1 MDFAD
6 QSLKSAGFPERSW
19 NGEPVI
25 AETKNIKRL
34 KPAGAYV
41 MPNTSILRFGLI
53 LVTALVLL
61 AGAVTSAI
69 YLSRPQAQ
77 PIPEE
82 LDKPVMAA
90 QIEFMADAM
99 RRSAARIAAHPQTIA
114 CFATASP
121 DVCQEQAANLHA
133 LNQDATVLFVTDGQR
148 QLLPGFLPG
157 ETQRLLASAGRGG
170 AGATASATFNLSLS
184 HPVVGSDG
192 KRLGFVIVEQSVP
205 QLQALF
211 DTLPLPDAAAYAELQ
226 QRQTGDASVV
236 LMRRGN
242 QAVKRNAHATLIAL
256 AGTPWQIAVWRPV
269 TPVVE
274 NVAPYVLGWLV
285 ASLIIAIL
293 VVATLL
299 AVRNRV
305 TDSLRMLVKLT
316 NDLRQQR
323 LRADYPV
330 SLAEFQTPLE
340 TMLKL
345 GKVMLGRQKEVSSQA
360 RIDHLSQVNN
370 RRSFDEKQKELFASL
385 KDGWSHSL
393 LILDI
398 DNFKQV
404 NDTFGHEAGD
414 QLIIKFG
421 NALKASLRNSDFIAR
436 LGGDEFC
443 VLFPFT
449 PLDRAQELADRL
461 RGKMP
466 ESVELIPGVTQKLS
480 WSGGL
485 SEYSREDAQENEA
498 LARADTALLEAKRSG
513 RNVTRIKEAA

>member
-1 MDFAD
+1 
-6 QSLKSAGFPERSW
+6 
-19 NGEPVI
+19 
-25 AETKNIKRL
+25 
-34 KPAGAYV
+34 
-41 MPNTSILRFGLI
+41 MPHTSILRLGLI
-53 LVTALVLL
+53 LVTVLVLL
-61 AGAVTSAI
+61 AGILTSVI
-69 YLSRPQAQ
+69 YQSRPQSL

-82 LDKPVMAA
+82 LDKPVMAT

-99 RRSAARIAAHPQTIA
+99 QRSAARIAAHPQTLA
-114 CFATASP
+114 CFMSASAE
-121 DVCQEQAANLHA
+121 VCQAQAANLHA
-133 LNQDATVLFVTDGQR
+133 LNQDATVLFITDGQR

-157 ETQRLLASAGRGG
+157 DTRRLLSNAGQSGV
-170 AGATASATFNLSLS
+170 GATATATFSLSLS
-184 HPVVGSDG
+184 HPVTNAEG

-205 QLQALF
+205 QLQSLF

-226 QRQTGDASVV
+226 QSQGGSTSVV

-242 QAVKRNAHATLIAL
+242 QAVKRHANATLIAL
-256 AGTPWQIAVWRPV
+256 AGTPWTIAVWRPV
-269 TPVVE
+269 VPVVE
-274 NVAPYVLGWLV
+274 SVAPYVLSWLV

-293 VVATLL
+293 VVGTIL

-305 TDSLRMLVKLT
+305 NDSLRILVKFT

-323 LRADYPV
+323 LRSAYPV
-330 SLAEFQTPLE
+330 RLAEFQSPLE

-345 GKVMLGRQKEVSSQA
+345 GKVMLGRHREVSSQA
-360 RIDHLSQVNN
+360 KLDHLSQVNN

-421 NALKASLRNSDFIAR
+421 NALRSSLRNSDFIAR

-443 VLFPFT
+443 VLFPYT

-461 RGKMP
+461 RAKMP

-485 SEYSREDAQENEA
+485 SEYSRDDKQENEA

-513 RNVTRIKEAA
+513 RNITRVKEAA

>member
-1 MDFAD
+1 MHH
-6 QSLKSAGFPERSW
+6 
-19 NGEPVI
+19 
-25 AETKNIKRL
+25 
-34 KPAGAYV
+34 
-41 MPNTSILRFGLI
+41 TSIFRYGLI
-53 LVTALVLL
+53 LSATLVLL
-61 AGAVTSAI
+61 AGLVTSAI
-69 YLSRPQAQ
+69 YLSRPHAQ
-77 PIPEE
+77 PVAEE
-82 LDKPVMAA
+82 LDKPVMAT

-99 RRSAARIAAHPQTIA
+99 QRSAMRIAEHPQTLA
-114 CFATASP
+114 CFASAVP
-121 DVCQEQAANLHA
+121 EVCQAQATNLHA

-157 ETQRLLASAGRGG
+157 DTRRLLANAGQ
-170 AGATASATFNLSLS
+170 AGASASATFNLSLS
-184 HPVVGSDG
+184 QPVVDGDG
-192 KRLGFVIVEQSVP
+192 KRRGFVIVEQSVP

-226 QRQTGDASVV
+226 QSQAGDAAMV

-242 QAVKRNAHATLIAL
+242 QAIKRHTEPTLIEL
-256 AGTPWQIAVWRPV
+256 AGTPWQIAIWRPV

-274 NVAPYVLGWLV
+274 SVAPYVLSWLV
-285 ASLIIAIL
+285 ASLLMAVL
-293 VVATLL
+293 VMGITL

-305 TDSLRMLVKLT
+305 TDSLRMMVKLT
-316 NDLRQQR
+316 NDVRQQR

-330 SLAEFQTPLE
+330 SLEEFKTPLE

-345 GKVMLGRQKEVSSQA
+345 GKVMMGRQKEVTSQA
-360 RIDHLSQVNN
+360 RMDHLSQVNN
-370 RRSFDEKQKELFASL
+370 RRSFDEKQKELFATL

-393 LILDI
+393 LIMDI

-421 NALKASLRNSDFIAR
+421 EALKHCLRNSDFIAR

-443 VLFPFT
+443 VLFPYT
-449 PLDRAQELADRL
+449 PLDRAQELSDRL
-461 RGKMP
+461 RANMP

-485 SEYSREDAQENEA
+485 SEYSREDKEENEA
-498 LARADTALLEAKRSG
+498 LARADAALLEAKRGG
-513 RNVTRIKEAA
+513 RNLTRVRAVA

>member
-1 MDFAD
+1 
-6 QSLKSAGFPERSW
+6 
-19 NGEPVI
+19 
-25 AETKNIKRL
+25 
-34 KPAGAYV
+34 
-41 MPNTSILRFGLI
+41 MPHTSISRFGLI
-53 LVTALVLL
+53 LAAALVLL
-61 AGAVTSAI
+61 AGLVTSAI
-69 YLSRPQAQ
+69 YLTRPQAQ
-77 PIPEE
+77 PVPEE
-82 LDKPVMAA
+82 LGKPVMAT
-90 QIEFMADAM
+90 QIEFLADAM
-99 RRSAARIAAHPQTIA
+99 KRSAARIAAHPQTLA
-114 CFATASP
+114 CFASAAP
-121 DVCQEQAANLHA
+121 DVCQAQAANLQA
-133 LNQDATVLFVTDGQR
+133 LNQDATVLFVTEGQR

-157 ETQRLLASAGRGG
+157 DTRQLLTSAGHGG
-170 AGATASATFNLSLS
+170 GATATATFNLSLS
-184 HPVVGSDG
+184 HPVVGTDG
-192 KRLGFVIVEQSVP
+192 KRLGYVIVEQSVP

-226 QRQTGDASVV
+226 QSGGGDTAMV

-242 QAVKRNAHATLIAL
+242 QAIKRNTRPTLIAL

-274 NVAPYVLGWLV
+274 SIAPYLLSWLV
-285 ASLIIAIL
+285 ASLLIAIL
-293 VVATLL
+293 VAATIL

-305 TDSLRMLVKLT
+305 SDNLRMLVKFT

-360 RIDHLSQVNN
+360 RLDHLSQVNN
-370 RRSFDEKQKELFASL
+370 RRSFDEKQKELFATL
-385 KDGWSHSL
+385 KDGWTHSL

-421 NALKASLRNSDFIAR
+421 NALKSCLRNSDFIAR

-443 VLFPFT
+443 VVFPYT
-449 PLDRAQELADRL
+449 PLDRAQELAERL
-461 RGKMP
+461 RAKMP

-480 WSGGL
+480 WSGGM
-485 SEYSREDAQENEA
+485 SEFSRDDREENEA
-498 LARADTALLEAKRSG
+498 LARADAALLEAKRGG
-513 RNVTRIKEAA
+513 RNATRIRAAA

>member
-1 MDFAD
+1 M
-6 QSLKSAGFPERSW
+6 LH
-19 NGEPVI
+19 
-25 AETKNIKRL
+25 
-34 KPAGAYV
+34 
-41 MPNTSILRFGLI
+41 TSILRFGLI
-53 LVTALVLL
+53 LAMALVLL
-61 AGAVTSAI
+61 AGLGTTAF
-69 YLSRPQAQ
+69 YLSRPQAL
-77 PIPEE
+77 PLPEE
-82 LDKPVMAA
+82 FEKPVMAA
-90 QIEFMADAM
+90 QIEFLADAL
-99 RRSAARIAAHPQTIA
+99 RRSAARIAAHPQTLA
-114 CFATASP
+114 CFISTAP
-121 DVCQEQAANLHA
+121 EVCQAQAANLHA
-133 LNQDATVLFVTDGQR
+133 LNQDATVLFVTAEQN

-157 ETQRLLASAGRGG
+157 DTRRLLAGAGGDG
-170 AGATASATFNLSLS
+170 TGATATATFNLSLS
-184 HPVVGSDG
+184 HPVTDSDG
-192 KRLGFVIVEQSVP
+192 QRLGFVIVEQSVP
-205 QLQALF
+205 QLQSLF

-226 QRQTGDASVV
+226 QIQAGGTSTA

-242 QAVKRNAHATLIAL
+242 QAIKRDTQPTLIAL

-274 NVAPYVLGWLV
+274 SVAPYLLGWV
-285 ASLIIAIL
+285 VVSLMIAIL
-293 VVATLL
+293 VMATVLS
-299 AVRNRV
+299 VRNRV
-305 TDSLRMLVKLT
+305 TDSLRTLVKLT

-323 LRADYPV
+323 LRTEYPV
-330 SLAEFQTPLE
+330 SLAEFQPPLE

-345 GKVMLGRQKEVSSQA
+345 GRVMMGRQKEVTTQA
-360 RIDHLSQVNN
+360 RMDHLSQVNN

-421 NALKASLRNSDFIAR
+421 DAMKACLRNSDFIAR

-449 PLDRAQELADRL
+449 PLERAQELAERL
-461 RGKMP
+461 RAKMP

-485 SEYSREDAQENEA
+485 SEYSRDDKGENEA
-498 LARADTALLEAKRSG
+498 LARADAALLEAKRGG
-513 RNVTRIKEAA
+513 RNATRVKAAA

>member
-1 MDFAD
+1 
-6 QSLKSAGFPERSW
+6 
-19 NGEPVI
+19 
-25 AETKNIKRL
+25 
-34 KPAGAYV
+34 
-41 MPNTSILRFGLI
+41 MPHTSILRFGLI
-53 LVTALVLL
+53 LSAALVLL
-61 AGAVTSAI
+61 AGLVAAVF
-69 YLSRPQAQ
+69 YLSRPQGQ
-77 PIPEE
+77 PAPEE
-82 LDKPVMAA
+82 LDKPVMAT

-99 RRSAARIAAHPQTIA
+99 QRSAARIAAHPQTLA
-114 CFATASP
+114 CFASAAP
-121 DVCQEQAANLHA
+121 DVCQAQAANLHA

-157 ETQRLLASAGRGG
+157 DTRRLLANAGRGG
-170 AGATASATFNLSLS
+170 AGSTATATFNLSLS
-184 HPVVGSDG
+184 HPVQGADG

-226 QRQTGDASVV
+226 QSQGDGTVSV

-242 QAVKRNAHATLIAL
+242 QAIKKRNQPNWIAL
-256 AGTPWQIAVWRPV
+256 TGTPWTIAVWRPV
-269 TPVVE
+269 TPVAE

-293 VVATLL
+293 VMAITL

-305 TDSLRMLVKLT
+305 TDNLRMLVKFT

-323 LRADYPV
+323 LRTDYPI

-345 GKVMLGRQKEVSSQA
+345 GRVMLGKHKEITSQA
-360 RIDHLSQVNN
+360 KLDHLSQVNN

-421 NALKASLRNSDFIAR
+421 NALKTCLRNSDFIAR

-443 VLFPFT
+443 VLFPYT
-449 PLDRAQELADRL
+449 PLDRAQELSDRL
-461 RGKMP
+461 RSNMP

-485 SEYSREDAQENEA
+485 SEYSRDDKEENEA
-498 LARADTALLEAKRSG
+498 LARADAALLEAKRGG
-513 RNVTRIKEAA
+513 RNATRIRAVA

>member
-1 MDFAD
+1 
-6 QSLKSAGFPERSW
+6 
-19 NGEPVI
+19 
-25 AETKNIKRL
+25 
-34 KPAGAYV
+34 
-41 MPNTSILRFGLI
+41 MPHTSILRFGLT
-53 LVTALVLL
+53 LVAALVLL
-61 AGAVTSAI
+61 AGLVTAGI
-69 YLSRPQAQ
+69 FLSRPQLQ
-77 PIPEE
+77 PVPEE
-82 LDKPVMAA
+82 LGKPVMAA
-90 QIEFMADAM
+90 QIEFLADAM
-99 RRSAARIAAHPQTIA
+99 KRSAARIAAHPQTLA
-114 CFATASP
+114 CFATAAP
-121 DVCQEQAANLHA
+121 DVCQAQAANLHA

-157 ETQRLLASAGRGG
+157 DTRRLLAGAGHGG
-170 AGATASATFNLSLS
+170 TGATATATFNLSIS
-184 HPVVGSDG
+184 HAVQGSDG

-205 QLQALF
+205 QLQSLF

-226 QRQTGDASVV
+226 QSQAGDASMV

-242 QAVKRNAHATLIAL
+242 QAIKRHARPTLIAL

-274 NVAPYVLGWLV
+274 SVAPYVLGWLV
-285 ASLIIAIL
+285 ASLVIAVL
-293 VVATLL
+293 VVGTIL

-305 TDSLRMLVKLT
+305 TDNLRILVKFT

-345 GKVMLGRQKEVSSQA
+345 GKVMLGKQKEVTSQA
-360 RIDHLSQVNN
+360 RLDHLSQVNN

-421 NALKASLRNSDFIAR
+421 NALKTCLRNSDFIAR

-443 VLFPFT
+443 VLFPYT
-449 PLDRAQELADRL
+449 PLDRAQELAERL
-461 RGKMP
+461 RASMP

-485 SEYSREDAQENEA
+485 SEYSRADHGENEA
-498 LARADTALLEAKRSG
+498 LARADAALLEAKRGG
-513 RNVTRIKEAA
+513 RNATRVKAAA

>member
-1 MDFAD
+1 MHH
-6 QSLKSAGFPERSW
+6 
-19 NGEPVI
+19 
-25 AETKNIKRL
+25 
-34 KPAGAYV
+34 
-41 MPNTSILRFGLI
+41 TSISRFGLI
-53 LVTALVLL
+53 LAAALVLL
-61 AGAVTSAI
+61 AGLVTSAI
-69 YLSRPQAQ
+69 YMTRPQAQ
-77 PIPEE
+77 PVPEE
-82 LDKPVMAA
+82 LGKPVMAT
-90 QIEFMADAM
+90 QIEFLADAM
-99 RRSAARIAAHPQTIA
+99 KRSAARIAAHPQTLA
-114 CFATASP
+114 CFATAAP
-121 DVCQEQAANLHA
+121 DVCQAQAANLQA

-157 ETQRLLASAGRGG
+157 DTRQLLANAGRGG
-170 AGATASATFNLSLS
+170 GGATATATFNLSLS
-184 HPVVGSDG
+184 HPVTGADG
-192 KRLGFVIVEQSVP
+192 KRLGYVIVEQSVP

-226 QRQTGDASVV
+226 QNGGGDSAMV

-242 QAVKRNAHATLIAL
+242 QAIKRSARPTLIAL

-274 NVAPYVLGWLV
+274 SIAPYVLGWLV

-293 VVATLL
+293 VAGTVL

-305 TDSLRMLVKLT
+305 TDNLRMLVKLT

-330 SLAEFQTPLE
+330 SLAEFQAPLE

-360 RIDHLSQVNN
+360 RLDHLSQVNN
-370 RRSFDEKQKELFASL
+370 RRAFDEKQKELFATL
-385 KDGWSHSL
+385 KDGWTHSL

-398 DNFKQV
+398 DNFKKV

-421 NALKASLRNSDFIAR
+421 NALKSCLRNSDFIAR

-443 VLFPFT
+443 VLFPYT
-449 PLDRAQELADRL
+449 PLDRAQELAERL
-461 RGKMP
+461 RTKMP

-480 WSGGL
+480 WSGGM
-485 SEYSREDAQENEA
+485 SEFSRDDREENEA
-498 LARADTALLEAKRSG
+498 LARADAALLEAKRGG
-513 RNVTRIKEAA
+513 RNATRVRAAA

>member
-1 MDFAD
+1 MHH
-6 QSLKSAGFPERSW
+6 
-19 NGEPVI
+19 
-25 AETKNIKRL
+25 
-34 KPAGAYV
+34 
-41 MPNTSILRFGLI
+41 TSISRFGLI
-53 LVTALVLL
+53 LAAALVLL
-61 AGAVTSAI
+61 AGVVTSVI
-69 YLSRPQAQ
+69 YLSRPQVQ
-77 PIPEE
+77 PLPEE
-82 LDKPVMAA
+82 LDKPVMAS
-90 QIEFMADAM
+90 QIEFLAKAM
-99 RRSAARIAAHPQTIA
+99 QRTAARIAAHPQTLA
-114 CFATASP
+114 CFESATP
-121 DVCQEQAANLHA
+121 EVCQAQAANLYA

-157 ETQRLLASAGRGG
+157 DTRRLLANAGR
-170 AGATASATFNLSLS
+170 AGASASATFNLSLS
-184 HPVVGSDG
+184 HPVMGSDG
-192 KRLGFVIVEQSVP
+192 KRLGFVLVEQSVP

-226 QRQTGDASVV
+226 QSQAGDATMV

-242 QAVKRNAHATLIAL
+242 QAIKRNAHPTLIAL
-256 AGTPWQIAVWRPV
+256 AGTPWQIAVWRPL

-274 NVAPYVLGWLV
+274 SVAPYLLSWLV
-285 ASLIIAIL
+285 ASLVIAIL
-293 VVATLL
+293 VAATIL

-305 TDSLRMLVKLT
+305 TDNLRTMVKLT

-330 SLAEFQTPLE
+330 SLVEFQTPLE

-345 GKVMLGRQKEVSSQA
+345 SKVMLGRQKEVSSQA
-360 RIDHLSQVNN
+360 RLDHLSKVNN

-385 KDGWSHSL
+385 KDGWTHSL

-421 NALKASLRNSDFIAR
+421 NALKACLRNSDFIAR

-449 PLDRAQELADRL
+449 PLDRAQELAERL
-461 RGKMP
+461 RANMP

-485 SEYSREDAQENEA
+485 SEYSREDKEENEA
-498 LARADTALLEAKRSG
+498 LARADAALLEAKRGG
-513 RNVTRIKEAA
+513 RNATRVRAAA

>member
-1 MDFAD
+1 
-6 QSLKSAGFPERSW
+6 
-19 NGEPVI
+19 
-25 AETKNIKRL
+25 
-34 KPAGAYV
+34 
-41 MPNTSILRFGLI
+41 MPNTSIMRFGLI
-53 LVTALVLL
+53 LVSALVLL
-61 AGAVTSAI
+61 AGLVTFAI
-69 YLSRPQAQ
+69 YQSRPQGVPA
-77 PIPEE
+77 PEE

-90 QIEFMADAM
+90 QIEFLAEAM
-99 RRSAARIAAHPQTIA
+99 RRSAAQIAAHPQTLA
-114 CFATASP
+114 CFASGAP
-121 DVCQEQAANLHA
+121 EVCQAQAANLHA
-133 LNQDATVLFVTDGQR
+133 LNQEANVLFVTDGQR

-157 ETQRLLASAGRGG
+157 DTRRLLAG
-170 AGATASATFNLSLS
+170 AGSDGAEASATATFNLSMS
-184 HPVVGSDG
+184 HPVRGSDG

-226 QRQTGDASVV
+226 QGQPGNSFMV

-242 QAVKRNAHATLIAL
+242 QAIKRYTQPALIAL

-274 NVAPYVLGWLV
+274 NVAPFVLGWVV

-293 VVATLL
+293 VVSTIL

-305 TDSLRMLVKLT
+305 SDNLRTLVKLT

-330 SLAEFQTPLE
+330 SLAEFKVPLE

-360 RIDHLSQVNN
+360 RLDHLSKVNN
-370 RRSFDEKQKELFASL
+370 RRSFDEKQKELFATL

-393 LILDI
+393 LIMDI

-421 NALKASLRNSDFIAR
+421 NALKTCLRNSDFIAR

-449 PLDRAQELADRL
+449 PLERAQELADRL
-461 RGKMP
+461 RANMP

-485 SEYSREDAQENEA
+485 SEYSRDDREENEA
-498 LARADTALLEAKRSG
+498 LARADAALLEAKRGG
-513 RNVTRIKEAA
+513 RNATRIRAAA

>member
-1 MDFAD
+1 M
-6 QSLKSAGFPERSW
+6 
-19 NGEPVI
+19 PV
-25 AETKNIKRL
+25 
-34 KPAGAYV
+34 GAFL
-41 MPNTSILRFGLI
+41 MPHTSILRFGLI

-61 AGAVTSAI
+61 AGGVTSAI
-69 YLSRPQAQ
+69 YLSRPQTQ
-77 PIPEE
+77 PIQED
-82 LDKPVMAA
+82 LDKPVMAS

-99 RRSAARIAAHPQTIA
+99 QRTAARIAAHPQTLA

-121 DVCQEQAANLHA
+121 DVCQAQAANLHA
-133 LNQDATVLFVTDGQR
+133 LNQDASVLFVTDGQR

-157 ETQRLLASAGRGG
+157 DTGRLLSDAGRGTGALASAGF
-170 AGATASATFNLSLS
+170 SLSLS

-226 QRQTGDASVV
+226 QSQAGNAPVV

-242 QAVKRNAHATLIAL
+242 QAIKRNAHASLIAL

-274 NVAPYVLGWLV
+274 GVAPYVLGWLV
-285 ASLIIAIL
+285 ASLIIAIM
-293 VVATLL
+293 VVGTLL

-323 LRADYPV
+323 LRSDYPV
-330 SLAEFQTPLE
+330 SLAEFQSPLE

-345 GKVMLGRQKEVSSQA
+345 GKVMLGRQKEVTSQA
-360 RIDHLSQVNN
+360 RLDHLSQVNN

-421 NALKASLRNSDFIAR
+421 DALKTCLRNSDFIAR

-449 PLDRAQELADRL
+449 PLDRAQELAERL

-485 SEYSREDAQENEA
+485 SEYSRDDDQENEA
-498 LARADTALLEAKRSG
+498 LARADAALLEAKRGG
-513 RNVTRIKEAA
+513 RNATRIKAAA

>member
-1 MDFAD
+1 
-6 QSLKSAGFPERSW
+6 
-19 NGEPVI
+19 
-25 AETKNIKRL
+25 
-34 KPAGAYV
+34 
-41 MPNTSILRFGLI
+41 MPHASILRFGLI
-53 LVTALVLL
+53 LTSVLVLL
-61 AGAVTSAI
+61 AGLVTAVF
-69 YLSRPQAQ
+69 YLSRPQVQ
-77 PIPEE
+77 PVAEE
-82 LDKPVMAA
+82 FDKPVKAT
-90 QIEFMADAM
+90 QIEILAEAM
-99 RRSAARIAAHPQTIA
+99 QRSAARIATHPQTLA
-114 CFATASP
+114 CFASAAP
-121 DVCQEQAANLHA
+121 EVCQAQAANLHA
-133 LNQDATVLFVTDGQR
+133 LNQDATVLLVADGQN

-157 ETQRLLASAGRGG
+157 ETRRLIAGAGQNG
-170 AGATASATFNLSLS
+170 AGAAATFSLSLS
-184 HPVVGSDG
+184 HPVVNAEG
-192 KRLGFVIVEQSVP
+192 KWLGFVIVEQSVP

-211 DTLPLPDAAAYAELQ
+211 DTLPLPDAAYAEL
-226 QRQTGDASVV
+226 RQSQGDGAVSV

-242 QAVKRNAHATLIAL
+242 QAIKRNAHPTLIAL
-256 AGTPWQIAVWRPV
+256 AGTPWTIAVWRHDKPAI
-269 TPVVE
+269 E
-274 NVAPYVLGWLV
+274 KLAPYAMGWLV
-285 ASLIIAIL
+285 ASLVIAIL
-293 VVATLL
+293 VMAVMLS
-299 AVRNRV
+299 VRNRV

-330 SLAEFQTPLE
+330 SLDEFRLPLE

-345 GKVMLGRQKEVSSQA
+345 GRVMLGRQKEATSQA
-360 RIDHLSQVNN
+360 RVDHLSQVNN

-421 NALKASLRNSDFIAR
+421 EVLRTCLRNSDFIAR

-449 PLDRAQELADRL
+449 PLERAREFAERL
-461 RGKMP
+461 RAKMP

-485 SEYSREDAQENEA
+485 SEYSRDDKGENVA
-498 LARADTALLEAKRSG
+498 LARADAALLEAKRGG
-513 RNVTRIKEAA
+513 RNATRVRAAA

>member
-1 MDFAD
+1 
-6 QSLKSAGFPERSW
+6 
-19 NGEPVI
+19 
-25 AETKNIKRL
+25 
-34 KPAGAYV
+34 
-41 MPNTSILRFGLI
+41 MPNTSIFRFGLI
-53 LVTALVLL
+53 LSATLVLL
-61 AGAVTSAI
+61 AGLVTSAI
-69 YLSRPQAQ
+69 YLSRPHAQ
-77 PIPEE
+77 PMPEE
-82 LDKPVMAA
+82 LDKPVMAT

-99 RRSAARIAAHPQTIA
+99 QRSAARIAEHPQTLA
-114 CFATASP
+114 CFASAAP
-121 DVCQEQAANLHA
+121 EVCQAQAANLHA

-157 ETQRLLASAGRGG
+157 DTRRLLANAGQ
-170 AGATASATFNLSLS
+170 AGASASATFNLSLS
-184 HPVVGSDG
+184 HPVVDGDG

-226 QRQTGDASVV
+226 QSQTGDASMV

-242 QAVKRNAHATLIAL
+242 QAIKRHTAPTLIEL
-256 AGTPWQIAVWRPV
+256 AGTPWQIAMWRPV

-274 NVAPYVLGWLV
+274 SVAPYVLSWLV
-285 ASLIIAIL
+285 ASLLMAIL
-293 VVATLL
+293 VMGVIL

-305 TDSLRMLVKLT
+305 TDSLRTIIKLT
-316 NDLRQQR
+316 NDVRQQR

-330 SLAEFQTPLE
+330 ALAEFRAPLE

-345 GKVMLGRQKEVSSQA
+345 GKVMMGHQKEVTSQA
-360 RIDHLSQVNN
+360 RMDHLSQVNN
-370 RRSFDEKQKELFASL
+370 RRSFDEKQKELFATL

-421 NALKASLRNSDFIAR
+421 NALKHCLRNSDFIAR

-443 VLFPFT
+443 VLFPYT
-449 PLDRAQELADRL
+449 PLDRAHELSDRL
-461 RGKMP
+461 RANMP

-485 SEYSREDAQENEA
+485 SEFSRDDKEENEA
-498 LARADTALLEAKRSG
+498 LARADAALLEAKRGG
-513 RNVTRIKEAA
+513 RNLTRIRAVA

>member
-1 MDFAD
+1 M
-6 QSLKSAGFPERSW
+6 
-19 NGEPVI
+19 PV
-25 AETKNIKRL
+25 
-34 KPAGAYV
+34 GAYV
-41 MPNTSILRFGLI
+41 MPHISIVRFGLI
-53 LVTALVLL
+53 LAAALVLL
-61 AGAVTSAI
+61 AGLVTSAL

-77 PIPEE
+77 PVAEE
-82 LDKPVMAA
+82 FDKPVMAT

-99 RRSAARIAAHPQTIA
+99 QRSAAQIAAHPQTLA
-114 CFATASP
+114 CFATTAP
-121 DVCQEQAANLHA
+121 DVCQDQAANLHA
-133 LNQDATVLFVTDGQR
+133 LNQEATVLFVSAGQR

-157 ETQRLLASAGRGG
+157 DTRRLLTGADGDA
-170 AGATASATFNLSLS
+170 AGATATATFNLALS
-184 HPVVGSDG
+184 HPVTNDG
-192 KRLGFVIVEQSVP
+192 ERLGFVIVEQSVP

-226 QRQTGDASVV
+226 QSQSDEAFMV

-242 QAVKRNAHATLIAL
+242 QAIKRQGEPALIAL
-256 AGTPWQIAVWRPV
+256 AGTPWRIAVWRPV
-269 TPVVE
+269 TPVAE

-285 ASLIIAIL
+285 SSLVIAIL
-293 VVATLL
+293 VMGTTLT
-299 AVRNRV
+299 VRNRV
-305 TDSLRMLVKLT
+305 TDNLRTMVKLT

-323 LRADYPV
+323 LRSDYPV
-330 SLAEFQTPLE
+330 SLVEFQIPLE

-345 GKVMLGRQKEVSSQA
+345 GKVMLGRQKEATSQA
-360 RIDHLSQVNN
+360 RLDHLSKVNN

-385 KDGWSHSL
+385 KDGWAHSL
-393 LILDI
+393 LIMDI

-421 NALKASLRNSDFIAR
+421 DALKNCLRNSDFIAR

-461 RGKMP
+461 RAKMP

-485 SEYSREDAQENEA
+485 SEYSREDKEENEA
-498 LARADTALLEAKRSG
+498 LARADAALLEAKRGG
-513 RNVTRIKEAA
+513 RNATRIKAA

>member
-1 MDFAD
+1 
-6 QSLKSAGFPERSW
+6 
-19 NGEPVI
+19 
-25 AETKNIKRL
+25 
-34 KPAGAYV
+34 
-41 MPNTSILRFGLI
+41 MPHTSILRFGLI
-53 LVTALVLL
+53 LATALVLL
-61 AGAVTSAI
+61 AGLVTSAI
-69 YLSRPQAQ
+69 YLSRPQAL
-77 PIPEE
+77 PAPEE

-90 QIEFMADAM
+90 QIEFLADAM
-99 RRSAARIAAHPQTIA
+99 QRSAARIAAHPQTLA
-114 CFATASP
+114 CFATAAP
-121 DVCQEQAANLHA
+121 DICQAQAANLHA

-157 ETQRLLASAGRGG
+157 DTRRLLANAGRDG
-170 AGATASATFNLSLS
+170 AGASASATFNLSLS

-192 KRLGFVIVEQSVP
+192 RRLGFVIVEQSMP
-205 QLQALF
+205 QLQSLF

-226 QRQTGDASVV
+226 QNQAGAPSVV

-242 QAVKRNAHATLIAL
+242 QAIKRHTHPTLIAL
-256 AGTPWQIAVWRPV
+256 TGTPWQIAVWRPV
-269 TPVVE
+269 TPVIE
-274 NVAPYVLGWLV
+274 GVAPYVLGWLV
-285 ASLIIAIL
+285 ASLVIAIL
-293 VVATLL
+293 VVATIL

-305 TDSLRMLVKLT
+305 TDNLRTLVKFT

-345 GKVMLGRQKEVSSQA
+345 GKVMLGRQKEVTSQA
-360 RIDHLSQVNN
+360 RLDHLSQVNN

-421 NALKASLRNSDFIAR
+421 NVLKSCLRNSDFIAR

-443 VLFPFT
+443 VLFPYT

-461 RGKMP
+461 RSNMP
-466 ESVELIPGVTQKLS
+466 ESVELIPGVTQRLS

-485 SEYSREDAQENEA
+485 SEYSRDDKGENEA
-498 LARADTALLEAKRSG
+498 LARADAALLEAKRGG
-513 RNVTRIKEAA
+513 RNATRVKAAA